1 MEDDHLV
8 WPPTTGARH
17 RRTPPRDSPDP
28 EEPGAEPHAVP
39 RAEPPTEPWA
49 VPQAVPRAE
58 AQADPW
64 AVPRAEPRAVPR
76 AVPARGRAGEPPYP
90 PVRAAHSPAGGAAGG
105 AGRGHAPEAPRRPM
119 AAVPDPPP
127 DPAPRPAPD
136 PAPWPASGTARQSA
150 ADPEPRAASG
160 TARQS
165 AADPEPR
172 AASDRARGSASGTAS
187 RPAPI
192 GPRPVPD
199 AVSRPP
205 SGTASRSAPA
215 RGARE
220 EDPDE
225 EFWGPEDDD
234 PDLEHGSWA
243 PVFRRRRTPGEDDD
257 APRPWSPRAARPG
270 SDAPHDTA
278 RSGLARW
285 LTGRPRRED
294 PDDLDDA
301 DDPYDLDPADD
312 RPDPYGDRHSRAGW
326 RAQGDDHDDHDD
338 PDDLDDRDVRARWG
352 GHDADPDDGQDDDP
366 DDDRDRDRGGV
377 RWGSR
382 PLWDSL
388 PPSARM
394 YGAPTS
400 PGLPSRAG
408 SQLWRRAGTALA
420 LLATVAA
427 VALLGAAV
435 LRQPDDPGSPG
446 RLADSR
452 AKVVIPLPDGWH
464 AGTLPPVTGFT
475 SVARDGAGAVVMARP
490 LTAPLGD
497 AKRAT
502 AQAAELYS
510 RLLLK
515 GDRVGVVEDKGVA
528 GGHTRA
534 LRAEYQDVVN
544 RPAYLR
550 VILLTRDGAPVL
562 VLGVLQPEDPAR
574 RQALDAL
581 LASVR

>member
-1 MEDDHLV
+1 M
-8 WPPTTGARH
+8 
-17 RRTPPRDSPDP
+17 
-28 EEPGAEPHAVP
+28 
-39 RAEPPTEPWA
+39 
-49 VPQAVPRAE
+49 
-58 AQADPW
+58 
-64 AVPRAEPRAVPR
+64 
-76 AVPARGRAGEPPYP
+76 RGG
-90 PVRAAHSPAGGAAGG
+90 
-105 AGRGHAPEAPRRPM
+105 
-119 AAVPDPPP
+119 
-127 DPAPRPAPD
+127 
-136 PAPWPASGTARQSA
+136 
-150 ADPEPRAASG
+150 
-160 TARQS
+160 
-165 AADPEPR
+165 
-172 AASDRARGSASGTAS
+172 
-187 RPAPI
+187 
-192 GPRPVPD
+192 
-199 AVSRPP
+199 
-205 SGTASRSAPA
+205 
-215 RGARE
+215 RE

-243 PVFRRRRTPGEDDD
+243 PVFRRKRTPGEDDD
-257 APRPWSPRAARPG
+257 TPRPWSPRTSRPG
-270 SDAPHDTA
+270 ADALQDTA

-285 LTGRPRRED
+285 LTGRPRRET

-301 DDPYDLDPADD
+301 
-312 RPDPYGDRHSRAGW
+312 
-326 RAQGDDHDDHDD
+326 QD
-338 PDDLDDRDVRARWG
+338 PDDLDARDDQPGWG
-352 GHDADPDDGQDDDP
+352 DQDDDLDGRVGRP
-366 DDDRDRDRGGV
+366 GWGDQDDDLDGRVGRPGWGRQDHDLDGRDNRPGRVDQDEDLDDLDDVDGRDDRDGRAGWGGRRDDPGRGRGGAW
-377 RWGSR
+377 RDFR
-382 PLWDSL
+382 PPWDSL

-394 YGAPTS
+394 YGAPTA
-400 PGLPSRAG
+400 PGLPGRAG

-435 LRQPDDPGSPG
+435 LRQSDDPGSPA

-452 AKVVIPLPDGWH
+452 SKVVIPLPDGWH
-464 AGTLPPVTGFT
+464 AGTVAPVTGFT

-490 LTAPLGD
+490 VTTPVGD
-497 AKRAT
+497 AKKAT

-515 GDRVGVVEDKGVA
+515 GDRVGVVEDKGLA

-562 VLGVLQPEDPAR
+562 LLGVLQPEDPAR